1 MSKKIDILEI
11 ILKVTERCNIA
22 CRYCY
27 YFEGDNRDFT
37 DKPGVMSKKTVI
49 QLANYLKET
58 VAAHQIDILRIDIH
72 GGEPLM
78 MGKKRL
84 EEMLL
89 ILSEALKKICTL
101 EFVLQCNGTLIDDD
115 WINIFAKYQVAAS
128 VSLDGDAITH
138 NLNRIDRRGKGT
150 YHRVMAGL
158 SQLIAASKDNKLPYP
173 GIICVINPD
182 KNGKRIFRYFVD
194 EIKTPYISFI
204 EPDFTIDEMN
214 EKRVEGIGNFLLD
227 VYQEWE
233 KNNTPKINRHM
244 SLRVFN
250 DLLSILMISGTE
262 YEKIKKVNYV
272 VITVRSDGYINP
284 DDILRN
290 THPELFN
297 QNYNLANSTLEE
309 FITSE
314 AILGLYRGIFTLPEQ
329 CQACG
334 VRKLC
339 RNGFCFG
346 SLPHRYSKENG
357 MNNINLFCKFYQ
369 DNLHQIM

>member
-1 MSKKIDILEI
+1 
-11 ILKVTERCNIA
+11 
-22 CRYCY
+22 
-27 YFEGDNRDFT
+27 
-37 DKPGVMSKKTVI
+37 
-49 QLANYLKET
+49 
-58 VAAHQIDILRIDIH
+58 
-72 GGEPLM
+72 
-78 MGKKRL
+78 MG
-84 EEMLL
+84 
-89 ILSEALKKICTL
+89 
-101 EFVLQCNGTLIDDD
+101 
-115 WINIFAKYQVAAS
+115 
-128 VSLDGDAITH
+128 
-138 NLNRIDRRGKGT
+138 
-150 YHRVMAGL
+150 
-158 SQLIAASKDNKLPYP
+158 
-173 GIICVINPD
+173 
-182 KNGKRIFRYFVD
+182 
-194 EIKTPYISFI
+194 
-204 EPDFTIDEMN
+204 
-214 EKRVEGIGNFLLD
+214 
-227 VYQEWE
+227 

-369 DNLHQIM
+369 EICIRLCNYAINKGKTFAEIENAIY

>member
-1 MSKKIDILEI
+1 
-11 ILKVTERCNIA
+11 
-22 CRYCY
+22 
-27 YFEGDNRDFT
+27 
-37 DKPGVMSKKTVI
+37 
-49 QLANYLKET
+49 
-58 VAAHQIDILRIDIH
+58 
-72 GGEPLM
+72 
-78 MGKKRL
+78 
-84 EEMLL
+84 
-89 ILSEALKKICTL
+89 
-101 EFVLQCNGTLIDDD
+101 
-115 WINIFAKYQVAAS
+115 
-128 VSLDGDAITH
+128 
-138 NLNRIDRRGKGT
+138 
-150 YHRVMAGL
+150 
-158 SQLIAASKDNKLPYP
+158 
-173 GIICVINPD
+173 
-182 KNGKRIFRYFVD
+182 
-194 EIKTPYISFI
+194 
-204 EPDFTIDEMN
+204 
-214 EKRVEGIGNFLLD
+214 
-227 VYQEWE
+227 
-233 KNNTPKINRHM
+233 M

-369 DNLHQIM
+369 EICIRLCNYAINKGKTFAEIENAIY